1 MSGSEVSA
9 RRFLRE
15 FPVAEPRSQT
25 DRVPAEAS
33 SLLLR
38 AHENERRRLSR
49 ELHDEVG
56 QALMSLRL
64 SLGILL
70 RDAADGPLKRR
81 AQATLDILDNTID
94 GLRRILGRL
103 SPRPL
108 ENLGL
113 LGAIRREAE
122 LLAKQTGM
130 IPDVALPAR
139 LTLGNQEVE
148 VAIYRLVQEA
158 LHNIAKH
165 SGARNFSVALQ
176 GSAKRVRLQISDNG
190 AGFGSKTATSTENF
204 GVAGMR
210 ERVKELGGTL
220 RIYSGKNG
228 GTRLQIEIP
237 LESAVVRTMQ
247 TLLTNV
253 GTKAS

>member
-1 MSGSEVSA
+1 MT
-9 RRFLRE
+9 
-15 FPVAEPRSQT
+15 EPRSRT
-25 DRVPAEAS
+25 DRVATEGS
-33 SLLLR
+33 SLLH

-56 QALMSLRL
+56 QGLMSLRL
-64 SLGILL
+64 SVGILVK
-70 RDAADGPLKRR
+70 DAGDGPLRKR

-113 LGAIRREAE
+113 LGAIRREAD
-122 LLAKQTGM
+122 LLAKQKGM
-130 IPDVALPAR
+130 IPDVALPKQ
-139 LTLGNQEVE
+139 LTLDNPEVE
-148 VAIYRLVQEA
+148 IAIYRLVQEA

-176 GSAKRVRLQISDNG
+176 GSAKNVRLQISDNG
-190 AGFGSKTATSTENF
+190 AGIGSKTATSVENF

-220 RIYSGKNG
+220 RIYSIKNG

-247 TLLTNV
+247 TLVPNV

>member
-1 MSGSEVSA
+1 MSRSDGSS

-15 FPVAEPRSQT
+15 FPVAEPRSPT

-33 SLLLR
+33 SLLR

-56 QALMSLRL
+56 QGLMSLRL

-70 RDAADGPLKRR
+70 RDSADGPFRKRVE
-81 AQATLDILDNTID
+81 ATLDILDNTID

-122 LLAKQTGM
+122 LLANK
-130 IPDVALPAR
+130 
-139 LTLGNQEVE
+139 
-148 VAIYRLVQEA
+148 
-158 LHNIAKH
+158 
-165 SGARNFSVALQ
+165 
-176 GSAKRVRLQISDNG
+176 
-190 AGFGSKTATSTENF
+190 
-204 GVAGMR
+204 
-210 ERVKELGGTL
+210 
-220 RIYSGKNG
+220 
-228 GTRLQIEIP
+228 
-237 LESAVVRTMQ
+237 LE
-247 TLLTNV
+247 
-253 GTKAS
+253 

>member
-1 MSGSEVSA
+1 MSGSEAIS

-15 FPVAEPRSQT
+15 FPLSEPRSSAE
-25 DRVPAEAS
+25 RVPTEATS
-33 SLLLR
+33 LLR
-38 AHENERRRLSR
+38 AHESERRRLSR

-56 QALMSLRL
+56 QGLMSLRL
-64 SLGILL
+64 SIGSLVK
-70 RDAADGPLKRR
+70 DATEGPLRRR

-113 LGAIRREAE
+113 LGAIRREAD
-122 LLAKQTGM
+122 LLAKQMGM
-130 IPDVALPAR
+130 IPDVSLPKR
-139 LTLGNQEVE
+139 LTLDNPEVE
-148 VAIYRLVQEA
+148 IAIYRLVQEA

-165 SGARNFSVALQ
+165 SGAKNFSVGLR
-176 GSAKRVRLQISDNG
+176 GSAKRLRLQISDNG
-190 AGFGSKTATSTENF
+190 AGFGSKTATSVENF

-210 ERVKELGGTL
+210 ERIKELGGTL
-220 RIYSGKNG
+220 RIYSIKNG

-237 LESAVVRTMQ
+237 LESAVIRTMQ
-247 TLLTNV
+247 TLVPNV